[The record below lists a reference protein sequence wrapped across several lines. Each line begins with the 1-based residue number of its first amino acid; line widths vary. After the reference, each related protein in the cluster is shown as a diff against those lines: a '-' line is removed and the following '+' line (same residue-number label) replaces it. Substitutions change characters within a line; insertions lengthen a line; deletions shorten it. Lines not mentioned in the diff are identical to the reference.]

1 MKGITLIR
9 EAFFTMNSNLVFYG
23 TGAAEAIPSPFCS
36 CRVCQ
41 FARERGGREERARS
55 MFRVNEELSVDLGP
69 DAVLRAMRFG
79 DLTGL
84 RHVLVTHTHLDH
96 FCYDMMEVRSMSRD
110 AKEPLVF
117 WLTDEAF
124 RAVECFRESRFVGEE
139 TGRLVAK
146 GAVEFRRLEYGK
158 TETVA
163 GLRVTPLRGN
173 HKGQVGENSTNYL
186 LELPDGRTLYYGLDT
201 GWYLPE
207 TFEAL
212 RGRALD
218 LLVSE
223 CTFGLTP
230 DRGEEP
236 EGHLDAFSCE
246 RLIRALF
253 DQGTLTAA
261 SHVYLTHI
269 NHYTSTGEELAAWL
283 AGRSFPCPVTL
294 AWDDMRIGEEA

>member
-1 MKGITLIR
+1 M
-9 EAFFTMNSNLVFYG
+9 
-23 TGAAEAIPSPFCS
+23 
-36 CRVCQ
+36 
-41 FARERGGREERARS
+41 
-55 MFRVNEELSVDLGP
+55 
-69 DAVLRAMRFG
+69 
-79 DLTGL
+79 
-84 RHVLVTHTHLDH
+84 
-96 FCYDMMEVRSMSRD
+96 
-110 AKEPLVF
+110 
-117 WLTDEAF
+117 
-124 RAVECFRESRFVGEE
+124 
-139 TGRLVAK
+139 
-146 GAVEFRRLEYGK
+146 
-158 TETVA
+158 
-163 GLRVTPLRGN
+163 
-173 HKGQVGENSTNYL
+173 GENSANYL

-294 AWDDMRIGEEA
+294 AWDGMRIGEEA

>member
-1 MKGITLIR
+1 MEKPQDFYESAVAFGSFQRLLAEYPAQTLHETIPNFHNTISRFRDFERAVERDACGRADSVREEIAFAMARREEAGTLVPVSYTHLKSRIMKGITLIR

-117 WLTDEAF
+117 WLTDEMCIRDRRRSALP
-124 RAVECFRESRFVGEE
+124 
-139 TGRLVAK
+139 GRDSD
-146 GAVEFRRLEYGK
+146 F
-158 TETVA
+158 
-163 GLRVTPLRGN
+163 
-173 HKGQVGENSTNYL
+173 
-186 LELPDGRTLYYGLDT
+186 
-201 GWYLPE
+201 
-207 TFEAL
+207 
-212 RGRALD
+212 
-218 LLVSE
+218 
-223 CTFGLTP
+223 
-230 DRGEEP
+230 
-236 EGHLDAFSCE
+236 
-246 RLIRALF
+246 
-253 DQGTLTAA
+253 
-261 SHVYLTHI
+261 
-269 NHYTSTGEELAAWL
+269 
-283 AGRSFPCPVTL
+283 
-294 AWDDMRIGEEA
+294 